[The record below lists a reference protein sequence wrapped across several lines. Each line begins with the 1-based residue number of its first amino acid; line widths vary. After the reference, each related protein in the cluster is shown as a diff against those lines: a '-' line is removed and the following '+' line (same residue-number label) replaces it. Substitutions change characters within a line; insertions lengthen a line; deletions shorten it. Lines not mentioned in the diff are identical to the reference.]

1 MSKKPNFSIEIF
13 DILHVYIPVYYPI
26 LFHWLDYSDNSIDR
40 NQNKVKYTEEKKKKL
55 ELKTMSKDLKMD
67 YDKLEAMALSSS
79 VEDKS
84 FQDPRVYELWALA
97 KKAKM
102 PPEELESLKVRCSLN
117 YCLIFCN
124 KVINLIEKVG
134 ISPSFLSI
142 RKNCSTLSTG
152 CRSTTTTQT
161 GWGSQRRQC
170 RGTIKMEKFL
180 TNIHSWSR
188 WPGTMEERSDT
199 DHFIY
204 VTWYPGVLVSRCIGS
219 Q

>member
-1 MSKKPNFSIEIF
+1 
-13 DILHVYIPVYYPI
+13 
-26 LFHWLDYSDNSIDR
+26 
-40 NQNKVKYTEEKKKKL
+40 
-55 ELKTMSKDLKMD
+55 MSKDLKMD

-134 ISPSFLSI
+134 ISPSFNIVYQKELQHFEHRLQKHDYYTDRLRVSEEAVQRNYKDGEVPDKHTQLEQMARDYG
-142 RKNCSTLSTG
+142 RKV
-152 CRSTTTTQT
+152 RH
-161 GWGSQRRQC
+161 GSVYLC
-170 RGTIKMEKFL
+170 
-180 TNIHSWSR
+180 H
-188 WPGTMEERSDT
+188 
-199 DHFIY
+199 
-204 VTWYPGVLVSRCIGS
+204 LVSRCAS
-219 Q
+219 QSMYWVSIAQWLEH

>member
-1 MSKKPNFSIEIF
+1 
-13 DILHVYIPVYYPI
+13 
-26 LFHWLDYSDNSIDR
+26 
-40 NQNKVKYTEEKKKKL
+40 
-55 ELKTMSKDLKMD
+55 MSKDLKMD

-152 CRSTTTTQT
+152 YRSTTTTQT
-161 GWGSQRRQC
+161 G
-170 RGTIKMEKFL
+170 
-180 TNIHSWSR
+180 
-188 WPGTMEERSDT
+188 
-199 DHFIY
+199 
-204 VTWYPGVLVSRCIGS
+204 
-219 Q
+219 